1 MPSRGGSS
9 GGGRSGGSSYGGS
22 RSSYGGGYGSGSRS
36 SYGGGYGGGSRSSS
50 TSSRS
55 YSPPPSYTA
64 PKPSPVQ
71 TRSSS
76 PSYTAPKP
84 SPVQKP
90 ATQTPVAQKPTQSSV
105 TQTPVAQKPT
115 QSSVTQTPAA
125 QKGWRSYF
133 RRRSPVPAQPAQP
146 PAQKESLGANIATAA
161 AMGAAAGA
169 AQAGTAIAVNALF
182 GRKESHHNS
191 QTPNQTTVIQQAP
204 QQEDYNTCDA
214 LLKQTREVC
223 NLSLGTECETLK
235 GLLLRR
241 CNLKLD

>member
-1 MPSRGGSS
+1 VSESQNTGER
-9 GGGRSGGSSYGGS
+9 YGKTDG
-22 RSSYGGGYGSGSRS
+22 
-36 SYGGGYGGGSRSSS
+36 
-50 TSSRS
+50 
-55 YSPPPSYTA
+55 
-64 PKPSPVQ
+64 
-71 TRSSS
+71 
-76 PSYTAPKP
+76 
-84 SPVQKP
+84 
-90 ATQTPVAQKPTQSSV
+90 QKPTQSSV

-182 GRKESHHNS
+182 GRKEESHHNS